1 MNEKRDTLDMDDLWQ
16 TEVYELQKSLQNSFI
31 RQKTLIE
38 RIDELT
44 TKVNILGGDPNQLEL
59 KFLCRHIHL
68 KIMIQ
73 DWNLMNLW
81 L

>member
-31 RQKTLIE
+31 RQKNLIE

-44 TKVNILGGDPNQLEL
+44 AKIAILEGDPNQLEL
-59 KFLCRHIHL
+59 NI
-68 KIMIQ
+68 
-73 DWNLMNLW
+73 
-81 L
+81 

>member
-31 RQKTLIE
+31 RQKSLIE

-44 TKVNILGGDPNQLEL
+44 AKINILDGDPNQLEL
-59 KFLCRHIHL
+59 KF
-68 KIMIQ
+68 
-73 DWNLMNLW
+73 
-81 L
+81 